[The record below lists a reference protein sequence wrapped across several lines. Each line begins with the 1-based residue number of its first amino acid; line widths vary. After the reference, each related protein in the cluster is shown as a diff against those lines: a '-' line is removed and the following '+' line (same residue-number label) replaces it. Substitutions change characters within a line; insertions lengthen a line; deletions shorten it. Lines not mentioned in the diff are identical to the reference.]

1 MAQAGPS
8 LHFNV
13 DHKKLPPA
21 LRIAPVQAAGIEKA
35 MADGVAIGPEWL
47 MRTTWLERLTAGDHA
62 FDPIT
67 EVCAKCYMT
76 RAQWEDN
83 RKPRC
88 GGGTQQ
94 GLVRLFIDPYDEPGS
109 KDE

>member
-1 MAQAGPS
+1 MPQSAEERS
-8 LHFNV
+8 LRTTLTYDGHASG
-13 DHKKLPPA
+13 L
-21 LRIAPVQAAGIEKA
+21 LGGIEKA

-47 MRTTWLERLTAGDHA
+47 MRTNQPERLTHV

-94 GLVRLFIDPYDEPGS
+94 GLVRLFIDPEDEPDS
-109 KDE
+109 RDD

>member
-1 MAQAGPS
+1 MRDNWKP
-8 LHFNV
+8 LKRN
-13 DHKKLPPA
+13 
-21 LRIAPVQAAGIEKA
+21 APVGFWRASRKA
-35 MADGVAIGPEWL
+35 IADGVAIGPEWL
-47 MRTTWLERLTAGDHA
+47 MRTNQPERLTAGDHA

-67 EVCAKCYMT
+67 DVCAKCYMT

-94 GLVRLFIDPYDEPGS
+94 GLVRLFIDPDDEPDS
-109 KDE
+109 KERTG

>member
-1 MAQAGPS
+1 MP
-8 LHFNV
+8 
-13 DHKKLPPA
+13 PPA
-21 LRIAPVQAAGIEKA
+21 RPIAIESNPIRSTRPNASAGFLAGIEKA

-47 MRTTWLERLTAGDHA
+47 MRTNQPERLTAGDHA

-67 EVCAKCYMT
+67 DVCAKCYMT

-94 GLVRLFIDPYDEPGS
+94 GLVRLFIDPDDEPDS
-109 KDE
+109 RND